1 MNKMNNYKKF
11 YEMLFIYNA
20 VLNGWTVKKLQNRK
34 FKFTNNKRNLKI
46 NLKDVNINTFVKDN
60 LTLDIF

>member
-1 MNKMNNYKKF
+1 MNNYKKF

>member
-1 MNKMNNYKKF
+1 MNNYKKF

-20 VLNGWTVKKLQNRK
+20 VLNGWTVKKLQNCK
-34 FKFTNNKRNLKI
+34 LKFTKNKRNLKI
-46 NLKDVNINTFVKDN
+46 NLKDVNINTFVIDN